1 MNKAIAYFARI
12 AVCLVLLTPALGAS
26 AQNIVTIVA
35 DTPNGSVHL
44 SAELYRPDTT
54 AARAAVVVLHGC
66 GGVGRTHRAWGET
79 FAGWGYVALVL
90 DSFGGRDV
98 KETCTGRQSVGAR
111 LRAWDAAAAVT
122 WLRHQSFVQPQ
133 RVALQGH
140 SHGAAAVLFAALR
153 EVGDGGTSRPPPAPG
168 FRAAIA
174 FYPDCTLRGRTA
186 RSFESLVPVQI
197 LIGEQD
203 DWTPADKCR
212 DLLTRVGG
220 GPVGLT
226 AYPGAHHGFDA
237 VGSRPR
243 YREDVRN
250 RHKPGGCCGAWVGF
264 NEPAYRDALQRV
276 EGFLK
281 TELGGPS

>member
-1 MNKAIAYFARI
+1 VVVAAEHRMTLAR
-12 AVCLVLLTPALGAS
+12 LALGLLLLLP
-26 AQNIVTIVA
+26 AQHVAAQSPVEIAA
-35 DTPNGSVHL
+35 DTPKGTVHL
-44 SAELYRPDTT
+44 TAKLYRPDGSG
-54 AARAAVVVLHGC
+54 ARAAVVVMHGC
-66 GGVGRTHRAWGET
+66 SGLGRTHRTWGEN
-79 FAGWGYVALVL
+79 FARWGYVALVL

-98 KETCTGRQSVGAR
+98 KEVCTGKQSVEAR
-111 LRAWDAAAAVT
+111 DRAWDATAAVS
-122 WLRHQSFVQPQ
+122 WLRHQSFVQPS

-153 EVGDGGTSRPPPAPG
+153 EARDSKPPPAPA

-174 FYPDCTLRGRTA
+174 FYPDCTLRGRTGK
-186 RSFESLVPVQI
+186 SFEALVPVQI
-197 LIGEQD
+197 LVGEKD

-226 AYPGAHHGFDA
+226 AYPGAYHSFDA

-243 YREDVRN
+243 YREEVRN

-264 NEPAYRDALQRV
+264 DEPAYRDALQRV

-281 TELGGPS
+281 AEMGGSQ